1 MPGTPI
7 NNSANISLLDSKIV
21 ADLCAGVFYVDITP
35 SIWIGSGEE
44 NVTGA
49 KVQITNPF
57 GVVIKPYGSSY
68 EIAPSL
74 SGGMDAAISFNVP
87 TIAGNYQYGNY
98 KVDVQLTDGS
108 NAWVVSKTVSICEP
122 DKNNKTRSYGSLSAQ
137 LNGICKDGKVY
148 VIVDTVPNYK
158 GAVVESQVNDFTLLY
173 PTVSE
178 VSPLETSYTSFS
190 VQLYEGEYKIS
201 GEICATYNLGD
212 NIYVKIK
219 YKVKREKD
227 IKCIIDECCVFAKL
241 EDINFQINASCTPAE
256 KEKYGSITLEALR
269 LLKTAQ
275 LAGEC
280 GKDPSEYIT
289 ELENLLECRCTCN
302 CNEGAPIINNEP
314 SSDILI
320 EGCGF
325 TKETV
330 GLTTIYTFN
339 NYEYAVSINENG
351 ILTKGDPSIGGCT
364 VTTPLNFSISAMYGA
379 VKNLASP
386 DASFWQDLVEPRIE
400 AKVQEAV
407 DSLDSCCDCEAAAI
421 FKQLPVRS
429 GADVTVYWD
438 YTGDPQSFDIY
449 LDGVFKGNVLANA
462 DPSISEQFTF
472 VGAADS
478 SNHEYSIIPKCSNGV
493 IGTIYN
499 DSFLEFGCPLIAPA
513 TVEPM
518 FDGVDCPF
526 DLLAELPA
534 LEGGYDYE
542 VHNQENTNNSSLVS
556 DPTNL
561 LTGIYYVY
569 IKQNDT
575 GCYSIPRKVTIICEA
590 ATTCTA
596 PQNLIAQ
603 KLGICNNLVRFQ
615 SAAYPPPG
623 NSYTIKRKHYSDP
636 DVPGSYT
643 TIGTPT
649 YSISLGWS
657 KCDSSAVSNT
667 LYDYIAQ
674 SNCGDSP
681 ETTPSITY
689 RYAYMSCHTVLATP
703 ASESI
708 AYSLSTSGSNDI
720 DKYEVMLYD
729 STGTVLI
736 KTDTFT
742 PAFANPITGNFLYL
756 TPSTQ
761 YKIVVKA
768 YIGDYAKESCS
779 VLNTSTTA

>member
-7 NNSANISLLDSKIV
+7 SNSANISLLDSKIV
-21 ADLCAGVFYVDITP
+21 ADLCAGSFYVDITP
-35 SIWIGSGEE
+35 SIWIGDGEE

-49 KVQITNPF
+49 KVKITNPF
-57 GVVIKPYGSSY
+57 GVVIKDYGSSY

-74 SGGMDAAISFNVP
+74 SGGMDAAISFNIP

-98 KVDVQLTDGS
+98 KVDVQLTDGVNS
-108 NAWVVSKTVSICEP
+108 WVVSKTVSICEP

-212 NIYVKIK
+212 NIYVKVK
-219 YKVKREKD
+219 YKVKRDKD
-227 IKCIIDECCVFAKL
+227 IKCIIDECCVLAKL
-241 EDINFQINASCTPAE
+241 QEINYQINESCTPAE

-275 LAGEC
+275 LSGEC
-280 GKDPSEYIT
+280 GEDPSQYVSD
-289 ELENLLECRCTCN
+289 LEKLLGCKCTCN

-314 SSDILI
+314 STDILI

-330 GLTTIYTFN
+330 GLTTVYTFN
-339 NYEYAVSINENG
+339 NYSYEVSINETG
-351 ILTKGDPSIGGCT
+351 ILTKGDPAIDGCT
-364 VTTPLNFSISAMYGA
+364 VTTPFNFSISAMYNA
-379 VKNLASP
+379 VKNLATP
-386 DASFWQDLVEPRIE
+386 DASFWQTLVEPLVDDKIE
-400 AKVQEAV
+400 QAV
-407 DSLDSCCDCEAAAI
+407 NELESCCECESSVEAAADPT
-421 FKQLPVRS
+421 KS
-429 GADVTVYWD
+429 GADVTVYWNGV
-438 YTGDPQSFDIY
+438 GDAHSYDIY
-449 LDGVFKGNVLANA
+449 LDGVFKGNVLSGVA
-462 DPSISEQFTF
+462 EQFTF
-472 VGAADS
+472 VGSADS
-478 SNHEYSIIPKCSNGV
+478 SSHEYSIIPICANGV
-493 IGTIYN
+493 IGTAYTN
-499 DSFLEFGCPLIAPA
+499 TFFEFGCELIAPA
-513 TVEPM
+513 TVEPL

-526 DLLAELPA
+526 DLEAELPA
-534 LEGGYDYE
+534 LDPSLDYE

-556 DPTNL
+556 DPDSL
-561 LTGIYYVY
+561 ITGVYYVY
-569 IKQNDT
+569 VTNKET
-575 GCYSIPRKVTIICEA
+575 GCYSLPRKVTIICEA

-596 PQNLIAQ
+596 PQNLFAH

-643 TIGTPT
+643 SLGSPT
-649 YSISLGWS
+649 YSLSLGWTR
-657 KCDSSAVSNT
+657 CDSAAVANT
-667 LYDYIAQ
+667 LYDYVAQ

-681 ETTPSITY
+681 QTTPSVTY
-689 RYAYMSCHTVLATP
+689 RYAYMTCHTVVATP

-708 AYSLSTSGSNDI
+708 GYSLSTTGSNDI

-729 STGTVLI
+729 STGTILI

-742 PAFANPITGNFLYL
+742 PAFASPITGTFLYL

-761 YKIVVKA
+761 YKIIVRA
-768 YIGDYAKESCS
+768 SIGDYVKESCS